1 MSKQRRVY
9 ELAQEVGL
17 NKQEMVTRIN
27 GLGLGMQVNP
37 MSWLSE
43 ADVVKIK
50 RALSPGEAHA
60 EEESGS
66 STKKKG
72 TRKKIEEVAVKPV
85 VAEPEVEI
93 AEPVAVRRRK
103 RVDEEEDYDPIPRPR
118 IVVDETPAPI
128 PAPAAVKVAVEEAP
142 EPSPVDVAPP
152 APVEVKAVTAEPE
165 KVEEAAVVAEAPV
178 VVTETVAATPTVDA
192 PEPVV
197 PAEPAPVART
207 ERPFVSSRQDRRGT
221 GARNEEPFVPA
232 KVIQKAPEK
241 PRPAGGAQILGT
253 ISQTVLIER
262 LAAEGKDFSPGPKR
276 AAAKKPGEDPA
287 AGRSKRIVEGRDL
300 YDAKSRRTTKGR
312 QKNGKDAK
320 GGRGQIVQAPVAAPQ
335 AEHKKVI
342 RIEDAITVG
351 DLAHQMGVK
360 AGQVAMK
367 LLEGGMMA
375 NVNTVL
381 DFDTASLMAEEFG
394 YTVENVAF
402 DITQFYDTS
411 PDPEETRIPRPP
423 VVAVMGHVDHG
434 KTSLL
439 DAIRSSSVAT
449 GEAGG
454 ITQHIG
460 AYQVM
465 TSQALM
471 TFLDTPGHEAFTALR
486 ARGAHATD
494 IVILVVAAD
503 DGVMPQTV
511 EAINHAK
518 AANVPVIVAINKID
532 KEGANPDRIRQALSD
547 YGLLPEE
554 WGGKT
559 LYVEV
564 SAKKMINIE
573 GLLDAIMLQSE
584 VEEFRANPERDAQ
597 GVVIEAQLDVGRGP
611 VATLLVQRGTLKPG
625 DIVVSG
631 QYYGRVR
638 TMNDERRKLQLKAFP
653 SQPVE
658 VTGLGGVPEA
668 GEPFFVVPDEKDARR
683 ITQHVQERRRKE
695 EMASR
700 AKDSST
706 GTSLEDL
713 SAMIREGELKELKVI
728 IKGDV
733 QGSVEA
739 LRESFGKVGNAEV
752 AVKVIHSA
760 VGGITESDVN
770 LAASSENG
778 VVIGFNVRPDPRANE
793 MAEKY
798 GVKILT
804 FSIIYD
810 AIDRIRLMLEGML
823 APIIEESSLG
833 RAEVRETY
841 TSPKS
846 GTIAGC
852 YVTEGLLRRNA
863 RARLLRNNKIIVESN
878 ISSLRRFKDDVKE
891 VRSGY
896 ECGLSLHNFNDIKIG
911 DVVEVYEL
919 KEVAAKL

>member
-50 RALSPGEAHA
+50 RALSPGQAPA
-60 EEESGS
+60 EEESNS

-72 TRKKIEEVAVKPV
+72 TRKKIEEVAAKPV

-103 RVDEEEDYDPIPRPR
+103 RVDEDDDYDPIPRPR
-118 IVVDETPAPI
+118 IVIDETPI
-128 PAPAAVKVAVEEAP
+128 PAPVKVVVEETP
-142 EPSPVDVAPP
+142 EP
-152 APVEVKAVTAEPE
+152 
-165 KVEEAAVVAEAPV
+165 PV
-178 VVTETVAATPTVDA
+178 VVEVVA
-192 PEPVV
+192 PEPVEVAPVVPEPDPEPVVASVEEPPAVVVEVTSTPDPVEPAPEPVKPV

-207 ERPFVSSRQDRRGT
+207 ERPLSRQDRRGT
-221 GARNEEPFVPA
+221 GGRDEEPFVPA

-276 AAAKKPGEDPA
+276 ATAKKPGEDPA

-300 YDAKSRRTTKGR
+300 YDAKSRRATKGR
-312 QKNGKDAK
+312 QKNGKDVK
-320 GGRGQIVQAPVAAPQ
+320 GGRGQVVAAPVAAPQ

-411 PDPEETRIPRPP
+411 PDPDETRVIRPP

-532 KEGANPDRIRQALSD
+532 KDGANPDRIRQALSD

-573 GLLDAIMLQSE
+573 GLLDAIMLQAE
-584 VEEFRANPERDAQ
+584 LEEFRANPNRDAQ

-638 TMNDERRKLQLKAFP
+638 TMNDERRKLQIKALP

-810 AIDRIRLMLEGML
+810 AIDRIRQMLEGML

-863 RARLLRNNKIIVESN
+863 RARLLRNNKVIVESN

>member
-9 ELAQEVGL
+9 ELARDLGL
-17 NKQEMVTRIN
+17 NKQELVTRIN
-27 GLGLGMQVNP
+27 EMGLGIPNVNQ

-43 ADVVKIK
+43 SDVAKIRK
-50 RALSPGEAHA
+50 AVAGGA
-60 EEESGS
+60 EEEPEVAAPS
-66 STKKKG
+66 KKKSSKKKAEPVEVAAAPDAEDEPSPVVPVRR
-72 TRKKIEEVAVKPV
+72 RKKVEETEADDIFAPMARRVVTEEPKAEEPKVEEPKVEEPV
-85 VAEPEVEI
+85 VAEAPE
-93 AEPVAVRRRK
+93 
-103 RVDEEEDYDPIPRPR
+103 
-118 IVVDETPAPI
+118 T
-128 PAPAAVKVAVEEAP
+128 AVEEAP
-142 EPSPVDVAPP
+142 EPKAEEPTVEEPVVSETP
-152 APVEVKAVTAEPE
+152 EEP
-165 KVEEAAVVAEAPV
+165 KVEEAPKVEDAAPAAPSEPKV
-178 VVTETVAATPTVDA
+178 EKTPEVAAPRA
-192 PEPVV
+192 RRAEKPEG
-197 PAEPAPVART
+197 E
-207 ERPFVSSRQDRRGT
+207 
-221 GARNEEPFVPA
+221 GA
-232 KVIQKAPEK
+232 KIIQKGPEK
-241 PRPAGGAQILGT
+241 PRQGAQILGT

-262 LAAEGKDFSPGPKR
+262 LQAEGKDFSPGPKR
-276 AAAKKPGEDPA
+276 ATGKQDNT
-287 AGRSKRIVEGRDL
+287 GRSKRVVEGRDL
-300 YDAKSRRTTKGR
+300 YDAKSRRQTKGR
-312 QKNGKDAK
+312 QKGGKDNK
-320 GGRGQIVQAPVAAPQ
+320 KSSTPQPVAAPQ

-381 DFDTASLMAEEFG
+381 DFDTSALMAEEFG

-402 DITQFYDTS
+402 DITQFYDTT
-411 PDPEETRIPRPP
+411 PDPEETLQTRPP
-423 VVAVMGHVDHG
+423 VVTVMGHVDHG

-439 DAIRSSSVAT
+439 DAIRSSTVAS

-460 AYQVM
+460 AYQV
-465 TSQALM
+465 QAGKNLI

-486 ARGAHATD
+486 ARGAQATD

-518 AANVPVIVAINKID
+518 DAGVPVVVAINKID
-532 KEGANPDRIRQALSD
+532 KEGANPDRIRQALSEYD
-547 YGLLPEE
+547 LLPEE

-564 SAKKMINIE
+564 SAKQMLNID
-573 GLLDAIMLQSE
+573 GLVDTIMLQTE
-584 VEEFRANPERDAQ
+584 LEELRANPDRDAQ
-597 GVVIEAQLDVGRGP
+597 GVVIEAELDVGRGP

-638 TMNDERRKLQLKAFP
+638 TMNDERRRSVKTAIP

-658 VTGLGGVPEA
+658 ITGIGGVPEA
-668 GEPFFVVPDEKDARR
+668 GEPFFVVTDEKDARR
-683 ITQHVQERRRKE
+683 ITQFVIERRKKE

-700 AKDSST
+700 AKESSA
-706 GTSLEDL
+706 TSLDDL

-739 LRESFGKVGNAEV
+739 LKESFSKIGNEEV
-752 AVKVIHSA
+752 AVKVIHNA
-760 VGGITESDVN
+760 VGGITENDVN
-770 LAASSENG
+770 LAASSSESSL
-778 VVIGFNVRPDPRANE
+778 VIGFNVRADPRAQE

-798 GVKILT
+798 GVRILT

-810 AIDRIRLMLEGML
+810 AIDRIRGILEGML
-823 APIIEESSLG
+823 APIVEEHVIG
-833 RAEVRETY
+833 KVDVREVFS
-841 TSPKS
+841 SPKA
-846 GTIAGC
+846 GTIAGS
-852 YVTEGLLRRNA
+852 YVLDGIVRRNA
-863 RARLLRNNKIIVESN
+863 KARLKRGEKVVVDTT

-891 VRSGY
+891 VRAGF
-896 ECGLSLHNFNDIKIG
+896 ECGLSLHNFNDIRVG
-911 DVVEVYEL
+911 DIVEAYEL
-919 KEVAAKL
+919 REVAAKL